1 MAITTTDGLIA
12 ALTTAQ
18 RIPIYFPS
26 VTTVAG
32 RLTNLNSAGAGYFG
46 QMATPTAAGSGG
58 QLYTDATT
66 GFAPFTNPTGG
77 NKTYLA
83 VMSPAPATVGTMLL
97 YDLVWAC
104 SGFSGTV
111 TTAQSVTGFPSLT
124 RPDANGTG
132 LELFAQV
139 FTAIGA
145 TGTTFTVSYTNQAS
159 VAGRTTIAQ
168 NIGAT
173 GLNEVH
179 RVIPVFPQAGD
190 SGYRSIQSVTLAA
203 TTGTAGNW
211 GLLLARRIAEIPM
224 TLANAQPPLDFAAL
238 GLPEIQDDTAF
249 LSILQA
255 SATTSGIITGG
266 YRLVQG

>member
-12 ALTTAQ
+12 GLTTAQ

-32 RLTNLNSAGAGYFG
+32 RLTNLNRAGAGYFG
-46 QMATPTAAGSGG
+46 QMGVPTAAGSGG
-58 QLYTDATT
+58 QLYTKADT
-66 GFAPFTNPTGG
+66 GFAKWNNPTGG

-83 VMSPAPATVGTMLL
+83 VMSPAPATIGTMLL

-111 TTAQSVTGFPSLT
+111 TTAQAVTGFPALT
-124 RPDANGTG
+124 RPDVNGTG
-132 LELFAQV
+132 LELFAHIT
-139 FTAIGA
+139 TAIGA
-145 TGTTFTVSYTNQAS
+145 TGTTFTVSYTNEAS
-159 VAGRTTIAQ
+159 VAGHTTIAQ

-173 GLNEVH
+173 GLNEIN

-190 SGYRSIQSVTLAA
+190 LGYKSIQSATLLA

-211 GLLLARRIAEIPM
+211 GLLLAKRIAEIPM

-238 GLPEIQDDTAF
+238 GLPEIQDNTAF

-255 SATTSGIITGG
+255 SGTSSGIMTGG